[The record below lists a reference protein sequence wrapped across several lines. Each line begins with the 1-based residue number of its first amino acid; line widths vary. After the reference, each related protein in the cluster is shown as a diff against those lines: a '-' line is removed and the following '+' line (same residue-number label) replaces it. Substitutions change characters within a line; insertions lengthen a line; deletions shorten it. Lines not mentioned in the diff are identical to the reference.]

1 MNNTPSK
8 KQDLSTVL
16 SDLKK
21 DYLAKLPLKILRLKE
36 LTQAENW
43 EDLYTE
49 YHKLK
54 GTGKT
59 YGFPEIS
66 AVCEKLEIF
75 AQKKEMQRKSLFED
89 AERLIEDLRVCYLE
103 GKEID
108 LGKHPFAKTLMRLGK
123 KK

>member
-1 MNNTPSK
+1 MKNTPPK
-8 KQDLSTVL
+8 KQDLSVVL

-21 DYLAKLPLKILRLKE
+21 DYLAKLPLKIERLKE
-36 LTQAENW
+36 LAQAENW

-75 AQKKEMQRKSLFED
+75 AQKKEMQHVALFED
-89 AERLIEDLRVCYLE
+89 AAKLIEDLLLSYIE
-103 GKEID
+103 GKPID
-108 LGKHPFAKTLMRLGK
+108 LGTHSFGKTLLRSGK